1 MTTKLLAI
9 FQRDHIPLTGFVNE
23 CHRTEELRPLL
34 RLWVAAG
41 ADLGN
46 HTCSHPDLNKT
57 SVTDFEA
64 QIVQGEA
71 ITTEI
76 LGHRPTYFRYPF
88 LHEGDTAEK
97 KAEIQRFL
105 TTHQYKNAPVTLDN
119 SDYLFAAYYAKMLA
133 ADNVPE
139 AQHIRDAYLAYME
152 SIFAFFEQR
161 SIEVTGHEI
170 RQILLIHASQ
180 LNADAMPDFIKMMR
194 SRGYRFVALTRALE
208 DPAYSLPDAY
218 VGKGGFSVIHRW
230 SRTAGMKPKG
240 EPDEPDW
247 IRKGAG

>member
-1 MTTKLLAI
+1 VIFEQIRRCVSCACFLLFAVAGNGISREVAITIDDLPRGGDAQGSLEADLNMTTKLLAI

-152 SIFAFFEQR
+152 SIFAFF
-161 SIEVTGHEI
+161 
-170 RQILLIHASQ
+170 
-180 LNADAMPDFIKMMR
+180 D
-194 SRGYRFVALTRALE
+194 RF
-208 DPAYSLPDAY
+208 Y
-218 VGKGGFSVIHRW
+218 
-230 SRTAGMKPKG
+230 
-240 EPDEPDW
+240 
-247 IRKGAG
+247 